1 MKRIWIGLL
10 LAAGLSLA
18 AQDAKKEKMEAAQK
32 AAEKMEAAQ
41 KKPQVQR
48 LFILK
53 YADPSQLMN
62 LLSVFDAQV
71 RQNAE
76 LHALAIEATPEAMR
90 AIEDAIQ
97 KLDVP
102 SAMPKNIEMTVF
114 LLVATDATPAGG
126 AIPNDLDSV
135 ATQLKNTFP
144 FKNYGLLDVLTFR
157 TRTGQ
162 SVSTTSSGGSFQIGS
177 RPVSVISSLR
187 IASISVESDGSTVRI
202 DKMNSSY
209 RVPVPSGGGE
219 QYNYQDLG
227 IQTDLDI
234 KEGQKV
240 VVGRLGISHDQALFL
255 VMVAKVL

>member
-10 LAAGLSLA
+10 LASLSLA
-18 AQDAKKEKMEAAQK
+18 AQDATRKEKVADAAKK
-32 AAEKMEAAQ
+32 AENAN
-41 KKPQVQR
+41 KPQVQR

-53 YADPSQLMN
+53 YADPNQLMD
-62 LLSVFDAQV
+62 LLRVFDAQV
-71 RQNAE
+71 RQNADM
-76 LHALAIEATPEAMR
+76 HALAIEASPEAMR

-114 LLVATDATPAGG
+114 LLVATDAATPAGSP
-126 AIPNDLDSV
+126 IPKDLDDV

-162 SVSTTSSGGSFQIGS
+162 SVSTTSSGGSLQIGS
-177 RPVSVISSLR
+177 RAMSVISSLR
-187 IASISVESDGSTVRI
+187 MASISVESDGTTVRI
-202 DKMNSSY
+202 DRMNSNY
-209 RVPVPSGGGE
+209 KVPVSTGSND
-219 QYNYQDLG
+219 QYSYQDLG

-255 VMVAKVL
+255 VMMAKVL

>member
-18 AQDAKKEKMEAAQK
+18 AQDAKKADTAP
-32 AAEKMEAAQ
+32 

-53 YADPSQLMN
+53 YADPMQLVT
-62 LLSVFDAQV
+62 LLQVFDASV

-76 LHALAIEATPEAMR
+76 MHALAIEASPEAMR

-102 SAMPKNIEMTVF
+102 AAMPKNVEMTVF
-114 LLVATDATPAGG
+114 LLVASDSAATAAAGG
-126 AIPNDLDSV
+126 PIPKDLDSV
-135 ATQLKNTFP
+135 ATQLKATFP

-162 SVSTTSSGGSFQIGS
+162 PVSTTSAGGSLQIGNAT
-177 RPVSVISSLR
+177 VSVISTVR
-187 IASISVESDGSTVRI
+187 IASVSVESDGSTVRI
-202 DKMNSSY
+202 DKMDSRY
-209 RVPVPSGGGE
+209 QWSG
-219 QYNYQDLG
+219 QNLG
-227 IQTDLDI
+227 ISTDLDI

-255 VMVAKVL
+255 VMMAKVL

>member
-1 MKRIWIGLL
+1 MRRIWIALV
-10 LAAGLSLA
+10 LAAAVSLA
-18 AQDAKKEKMEAAQK
+18 AQDTKKGDSAP
-32 AAEKMEAAQ
+32 

-62 LLSVFDAQV
+62 LLQVFDASV

-76 LHALAIEATPEAMR
+76 MHALAIEASPEAIR

-102 SAMPKNIEMTVF
+102 SALPRNIEMTVF
-114 LLVATDATPAGG
+114 LLVATDAATPAGS
-126 AIPNDLDSV
+126 PVPKELDDV

-144 FKNYGLLDVLTFR
+144 FKSYGLLDVLTFR

-162 SVSTTSSGGSFQIGS
+162 SVSTTSSGGSFQIGT

-187 IASISVESDGSTVRI
+187 IGSISVESDGSTVRI
-202 DKMNSSY
+202 DRMSSSY
-209 RVPVPSGGGE
+209 RVPVSSGGGG
-219 QYNYQDLG
+219 QYSYQDLG

-255 VMVAKVL
+255 VMMAKVL

>member
-1 MKRIWIGLL
+1 MKQILIGLL
-10 LAAGLSLA
+10 LAAGLSQA
-18 AQDAKKEKMEAAQK
+18 GQDTKKADTAP
-32 AAEKMEAAQ
+32 

-53 YADPSQLMN
+53 YADPIQLMD
-62 LLSVFDAQV
+62 LLRVFDAQV

-76 LHALAIEATPEAMR
+76 MHALAIEASAEAMH

-102 SAMPKNIEMTVF
+102 AAMPKNIEMTIF
-114 LLVATDATPAGG
+114 LLVATDAAAPVGS
-126 AIPNDLDSV
+126 AIPKELDDV

-162 SVSTTSSGGSFQIGS
+162 SVSTTSSSGSFQFGS
-177 RPVSVISSLR
+177 RQASVISSLR

-202 DKMNSSY
+202 DKMNSNY
-209 RVPVPSGGGE
+209 KVPVPTGSGEG
-219 QYNYQDLG
+219 YTLQDLG

-234 KEGQKV
+234 KAGQKV

-255 VMVAKVL
+255 VMMAKVL

>member
-1 MKRIWIGLL
+1 MKRIWIGLA

-18 AQDAKKEKMEAAQK
+18 AQDAKKGDAAP
-32 AAEKMEAAQ
+32 

-53 YADPSQLMN
+53 YADPMQLVT
-62 LLSVFDAQV
+62 LLQVFDASV

-76 LHALAIEATPEAMR
+76 MHALAIEASPEAMR

-102 SAMPKNIEMTVF
+102 SAMPKNIEMTVY
-114 LLVATDATPAGG
+114 LLVATDAATQAGS
-126 AIPNDLDSV
+126 AIPKDLEAV
-135 ATQLKNTFP
+135 ATQLKDAFP

-187 IASISVESDGSTVRI
+187 IASIGVESDGSTVRI
-202 DKMNSSY
+202 DKMNSDY
-209 RVPVPSGGGE
+209 RVPVPSSNGVE
-219 QYNYQDLG
+219 QYTYQNLG

-240 VVGRLGISHDQALFL
+240 VVGRLGIIHDQALFL
-255 VMVAKVL
+255 VMMAKVL

>member
-10 LAAGLSLA
+10 LAAGLSVA
-18 AQDAKKEKMEAAQK
+18 AQDGKKTDTAP
-32 AAEKMEAAQ
+32 

-53 YADPSQLMN
+53 YADPMQLVT
-62 LLSVFDAQV
+62 LLQVFDASV

-76 LHALAIEATPEAMR
+76 MHALAIEASPEAMR

-102 SAMPKNIEMTVF
+102 AAMPKNVEMTVF
-114 LLVATDATPAGG
+114 LLVATDSATPAGS
-126 AIPNDLDSV
+126 PVPKELDSV
-135 ATQLKNTFP
+135 ATQLKAAFP

-162 SVSTTSSGGSFQIGS
+162 SVSTTSAGGSLQIGNAT
-177 RPVSVISSLR
+177 VSVITTVR
-187 IASISVESDGSTVRI
+187 IASVSVESDGSTVRI
-202 DKMNSSY
+202 DKMDSRY
-209 RVPVPSGGGE
+209 QWSG
-219 QYNYQDLG
+219 QNLG
-227 IQTDLDI
+227 ISTDLDI

-240 VVGRLGISHDQALFL
+240 VVGRLGISHEQALFL
-255 VMVAKVL
+255 VMMAKVL

>member
-1 MKRIWIGLL
+1 MKRMWIALA
-10 LAAGLSLA
+10 LAAVVSLA
-18 AQDAKKEKMEAAQK
+18 AQDTKKGETAP
-32 AAEKMEAAQ
+32 

-62 LLSVFDAQV
+62 LLQVFDASV
-71 RQNAE
+71 HQNAE
-76 LHALAIEATPEAMR
+76 MHALAIEASPEAMR

-102 SAMPKNIEMTVF
+102 SALPKNIEMTVF
-114 LLVATDATPAGG
+114 LLVATDSATPAGSP
-126 AIPNDLDSV
+126 IPKELDDV
-135 ATQLKNTFP
+135 ASQLKNTFP
-144 FKNYGLLDVLTFR
+144 FKSYGLLDVLTFR

-187 IASISVESDGSTVRI
+187 IGSISVESDGSTVRI

-209 RVPVPSGGGE
+209 RVPVPTGGGD
-219 QYNYQDLG
+219 QFNYQDLG

-255 VMVAKVL
+255 VMMAKVL

>member
-10 LAAGLSLA
+10 VAAGLSLA
-18 AQDAKKEKMEAAQK
+18 AQDAKKADTAP
-32 AAEKMEAAQ
+32 

-53 YADPSQLMN
+53 YADPQQLMD
-62 LLSVFDAQV
+62 LLRVFDAQV
-71 RQNAE
+71 RQNADM
-76 LHALAIEATPEAMR
+76 HALAIEASPEAMH

-102 SAMPKNIEMTVF
+102 SAMPKNVEMTVF
-114 LLVATDATPAGG
+114 LLVASDAAATSAAGG
-126 AIPNDLDSV
+126 PIPKDLDSV
-135 ATQLKNTFP
+135 ATQLKATFP

-162 SVSTTSSGGSFQIGS
+162 PVNTTSAGGSLQIGNAT
-177 RPVSVISSLR
+177 VSVISTVR
-187 IASISVESDGSTVRI
+187 IASVSVESDGSTVRI
-202 DKMNSSY
+202 DKMDSRY
-209 RVPVPSGGGE
+209 QWSG
-219 QYNYQDLG
+219 QNLG
-227 IQTDLDI
+227 ISTDLDI

-255 VMVAKVL
+255 VMMAKVL

>member
-1 MKRIWIGLL
+1 MKRTLIGFV
-10 LAAGLSLA
+10 LAAALSLA
-18 AQDAKKEKMEAAQK
+18 AQDANK
-32 AAEKMEAAQ
+32 ADTAPI
-41 KKPQVQR
+41 KPKVQR

-53 YADPSQLMN
+53 YADPNQLLG
-62 LLSVFDAQV
+62 LLQVFDASV

-76 LHALAIEATPEAMR
+76 MHALTIEASPEAMR

-102 SAMPKNIEMTVF
+102 AAMPKNIEVTVY
-114 LLVATDATPAGG
+114 LLVATDSATPAGS
-126 AIPNDLDSV
+126 AIPKDLDAV
-135 ATQLKNTFP
+135 TTQLKNTFP

-187 IASISVESDGSTVRI
+187 IGSISVQSDGSTVRI
-202 DKMNSSY
+202 DKLNSSY
-209 RVPVPSGGGE
+209 RVPMPNGNGD
-219 QYNYQDLG
+219 QYNYQELG

-255 VMVAKVL
+255 VMMAKVL

>member
-1 MKRIWIGLL
+1 MKRIWIALV
-10 LAAGLSLA
+10 AAAVSMA
-18 AQDAKKEKMEAAQK
+18 AQDTKKGDSAP
-32 AAEKMEAAQ
+32 

-62 LLSVFDAQV
+62 LLQVFDASV

-76 LHALAIEATPEAMR
+76 MHALAIEASPEAIH

-102 SAMPKNIEMTVF
+102 SALPRNIEMTVF
-114 LLVATDATPAGG
+114 LLVATDSATPAGS
-126 AIPNDLDSV
+126 PVPKELDDV

-144 FKNYGLLDVLTFR
+144 FKSYGLLDVLTFR

-162 SVSTTSSGGSFQIGS
+162 SVSTTSSGGSLQIGT

-187 IASISVESDGSTVRI
+187 IGSISVGSDGSTVRI
-202 DKMNSSY
+202 DRMNSSY
-209 RVPVPSGGGE
+209 RVPVSSGGGE
-219 QYNYQDLG
+219 QYSYQDLG

-255 VMVAKVL
+255 VMMAKVL

>member
-18 AQDAKKEKMEAAQK
+18 AQDGKKADTAP
-32 AAEKMEAAQ
+32 

-53 YADPSQLMN
+53 YADPSQLMD
-62 LLSVFDAQV
+62 LLRVFDASV
-71 RQNAE
+71 HQNAE
-76 LHALAIEATPEAMR
+76 MHALAIEASPEAMH

-97 KLDVP
+97 RLDVP
-102 SAMPKNIEMTVF
+102 SALPKNIEMTIF
-114 LLVATDATPAGG
+114 LLVATDSATPAGSP
-126 AIPNDLDSV
+126 IPKDLDDV

-144 FKNYGLLDVLTFR
+144 FKSYGLLDVLTFR

-162 SVSTTSSGGSFQIGS
+162 SVSTTSSGGSLQIGT

-187 IASISVESDGSTVRI
+187 IGSISVGSDGSTVRI
-202 DKMNSSY
+202 DRMNSSY
-209 RVPVPSGGGE
+209 RVPVSSGGGD
-219 QYNYQDLG
+219 QYSYQDLG

-240 VVGRLGISHDQALFL
+240 VVGRLGI
-255 VMVAKVL
+255 

>member
-18 AQDAKKEKMEAAQK
+18 AQDGKKTDTAP
-32 AAEKMEAAQ
+32 
-41 KKPQVQR
+41 KKPQIQR

-53 YADPSQLMN
+53 YADPLQLMD
-62 LLSVFDAQV
+62 LLRVFDASV

-76 LHALAIEATPEAMR
+76 MHALAIEASPEAMR

-102 SAMPKNIEMTVF
+102 SAMPKNVEMTVF
-114 LLVATDATPAGG
+114 LLVASDAAAAASAGG
-126 AIPNDLDSV
+126 AIPKDLDSV
-135 ATQLKNTFP
+135 ATQLKATFP

-162 SVSTTSSGGSFQIGS
+162 PVNTTSSGGSLQIDNM
-177 RPVSVISSLR
+177 PVSVITTVR
-187 IASISVESDGSTVRI
+187 INSISVESDGSTVRI
-202 DKMNSSY
+202 DKLNT
-209 RVPVPSGGGE
+209 R
-219 QYNYQDLG
+219 YQWGHQNLELS
-227 IQTDLDI
+227 TDLDI

-255 VMVAKVL
+255 VMMAKVQ

>member
-18 AQDAKKEKMEAAQK
+18 AQDAKKADTAP
-32 AAEKMEAAQ
+32 

-53 YADPSQLMN
+53 YADPMQLMD
-62 LLSVFDAQV
+62 LLRVFDAQV

-76 LHALAIEATPEAMR
+76 MHALAIEASPEAMH

-114 LLVATDATPAGG
+114 LLVATDSATPAGS
-126 AIPNDLDSV
+126 AVPKDLEPV
-135 ATQLKNTFP
+135 TTQLKNTFP
-144 FKNYGLLDVLTFR
+144 FKDYSLLDVLTFR

-162 SVSTTSSGGSFQIGS
+162 SVGTSSSGSFQIGS
-177 RPVSVISSLR
+177 RPVAVVSTVR
-187 IASISVESDGSTVRI
+187 MQSISVESDGSTVRI
-202 DKMNSSY
+202 DKMDFRD
-209 RVPVPSGGGE
+209 RVPVPNGNGD

-255 VMVAKVL
+255 VMMAKVL

>member
-1 MKRIWIGLL
+1 
-10 LAAGLSLA
+10 
-18 AQDAKKEKMEAAQK
+18 
-32 AAEKMEAAQ
+32 
-41 KKPQVQR
+41 
-48 LFILK
+48 
-53 YADPSQLMN
+53 
-62 LLSVFDAQV
+62 
-71 RQNAE
+71 
-76 LHALAIEATPEAMR
+76 MR

-102 SAMPKNIEMTVF
+102 SAMPKNIEMTIY
-114 LLVATDATPAGG
+114 LLVATDAATPVGS
-126 AIPNDLDSV
+126 AIPKDLDSV
-135 ATQLKNTFP
+135 AAQLKATFP

-162 SVSTTSSGGSFQIGS
+162 YVSTTSSGGSFQIGS

-202 DKMNSSY
+202 DKMNSNY
-209 RVPVPSGGGE
+209 RVPVPTGSGE

-255 VMVAKVL
+255 IMMAKVL